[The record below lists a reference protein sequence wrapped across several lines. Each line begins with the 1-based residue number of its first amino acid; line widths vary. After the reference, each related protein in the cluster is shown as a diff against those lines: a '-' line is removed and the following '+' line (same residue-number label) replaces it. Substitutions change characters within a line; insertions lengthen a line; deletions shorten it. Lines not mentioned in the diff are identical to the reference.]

1 MTNRFQENIDLSE
14 FTTFGVPA
22 RTRYF
27 AIFSSLDTLR
37 ELLEAV
43 GERALLVLGG
53 GSNML
58 FVRDFDG
65 VTLRNAIRG
74 IERVA
79 EDDEHVILKVGGGEV
94 WHDFVLFAIANG
106 LGGVE
111 NLSLIPG
118 SVGAGPIQ
126 NIGAYGAEIS
136 DVFESLEAVEIATGR
151 LRRFS
156 HAQCAFGYRDSIF
169 KQASKGKYVIV
180 SVSFRLAKTP
190 VLNTRYGAIESALAA
205 QNIDSPTL
213 KDVSDAVIAI
223 RQAKLPDPAE
233 IGNGGSFFKNPII
246 SKEHYQTLTEK
257 YAQMPS
263 YPVDAQRVKV
273 PAGWLIDQAGWK
285 GKRLGACGV
294 HAHQALVLV
303 NYGGASGAEIFA
315 LSQRIIEDI
324 FERYAIRLERE
335 VNLIG

>member
-1 MTNRFQENIDLSE
+1 MTDRFQENVDLGE
-14 FTTFGVPA
+14 LTTFKVPA

-27 AIFSSLDTLR
+27 ATFSSLEALR
-37 ELLEAV
+37 GLLEQA
-43 GERALLVLGG
+43 GQAPLLVLGG

-65 VTLRNAIRG
+65 FTLRNAIRG

-79 EDDEHVILKVGGGEV
+79 EDEQHVVLKVGGGEV
-94 WHDFVLFAIANG
+94 WHDFVKFAIAHG
-106 LGGVE
+106 LGGIE

-118 SVGAGPIQ
+118 SVGASPIQ

-136 DVFESLEAVEIATGR
+136 DVFESLEAVEVATGR

-156 HAQCAFGYRDSIF
+156 HAECAFGYRDSIF
-169 KQASKGKYVIV
+169 KQELKGKYVIV
-180 SVSFRLAKTP
+180 TVSFRLAKTP
-190 VLNTRYGAIESALAA
+190 VINTRYGAIESALAA

-223 RQAKLPDPAE
+223 RRAKLPDPAE

-246 SKEHYQTLTEK
+246 SKKQYDALCEE

-263 YPVDAQRVKV
+263 YPVDARRVKV

-285 GKRLGACGV
+285 GKRFGACGV

-303 NYGGASGAEIFA
+303 NFGGATGAEVFA